1 MKFYITKFKSTP
13 KKVKKINAILL
24 KIKGIYRLTMFFKN
38 GKLNNYKK
46 AAIIDSD
53 GLKSFYLNGEFY
65 GNSNKFN
72 KKTWRKFV
80 KIHIFL

>member
-13 KKVKKINAILL
+13 KKVKKTNAIIL
-24 KIKGIYRLTMFFKN
+24 KIKETYTLTMFFKN
-38 GKLNNYKK
+38 GKLHNYIK
-46 AAIIDSD
+46 AAIIDSTRF
-53 GLKSFYLNGEFY
+53 KEFYLNGEYY
-65 GNSNKFN
+65 GNSNKFT